1 MIRSIC
7 DINLK
12 ATGSRVFHKYG
23 LKCLSQIFFFCGRG
37 GVIGG
42 EVAILNLLKQNLLS
56 HSVICITMCMWGI
69 LSSRVTDITYE
80 IRRQHNMLRMKS
92 YQFNR
97 WRWQV
102 TSRGVQIL
110 FIFLRFSPH
119 WNFDEAKVALQKLK
133 NLGDLW
139 RFILQR

>member
-12 ATGSRVFHKYG
+12 ATSS
-23 LKCLSQIFFFCGRG
+23 CLSQIWIEMSFTDFLFLWEGG

-69 LSSRVTDITYE
+69 LSSRVTDITNE
-80 IRRQHNMLRMKS
+80 RKRQHNMLRMKS
-92 YQFNR
+92 YQFNW

-102 TSRGVQIL
+102 TSCGVQIL